1 MNLVLIGLCIWAV
14 MIVVFSVVWVIQK
27 RIRNAGIVDLVWTF
41 ATGAAG
47 LILISQGSAPL
58 FRKLIVASIVAIWS
72 LRLGL
77 YLCKRILSEEE
88 DGRYADMRIAWG
100 DQFERKIFIFFQLQ
114 AVWTVLF
121 AIPMLAAAMNPAESI
136 QWFDFVGIGFFAASI
151 IGESIADRQLF
162 RFKHNPQNSGQVCR
176 VGLWKYSRHP
186 NYFFEWLHWFAY
198 LFISF
203 GSIWMIGSVAG
214 VVVMY
219 LFLTR
224 VTGIP
229 ITEKRV
235 SKTRKAQYEIY
246 QKEVSPFF
254 PLPVRAGN

>member
-1 MNLVLIGLCIWAV
+1 MNLFVISLTIWGA
-14 MIVVFSVVWVIQK
+14 MILVFSITWLVQK
-27 RIRNAGIVDLVWTF
+27 RIHNAGIVDLVWTF
-41 ATGAAG
+41 ATGTAG
-47 LILISQGSAPL
+47 LILVSQGAAPF
-58 FRKLIVASIVAIWS
+58 FRKVIVASIVAIWS
-72 LRLGL
+72 LRLGT
-77 YLCKRILSEEE
+77 YLAKRIFSEPE
-88 DGRYADMRIAWG
+88 DGRYSDMRIAWG
-100 DQFERKIFIFFQLQ
+100 KNFERKIFVFFQLQ
-114 AVWTVLF
+114 AAWTVLF
-121 AIPMLAAAMNPAESI
+121 AIPMLSAAMNENPSL
-136 QWFDFVGIGFFAASI
+136 QWFDIVGVLFFATSV

-162 RFKHNPQNSGQVCR
+162 RFKHDPVNKGKVCR

-198 LFISF
+198 LFISI
-203 GSIWMIGSVAG
+203 GSIWMIGSLAG

-229 ITEKRV
+229 ITEKRI

-254 PLPVRAGN
+254 PLPHKAVH